1 MTRSMSEASEL
12 LGILV
17 GIAKPD
23 YVLFEAR
30 RPISIGEYVILK
42 YGKGKVL
49 GLVEK
54 SSIASDALGGNIR
67 NFEEASESRMVAA
80 ANRHDKSYKGNVR
93 ILGYLEELKKCKAI
107 IPELPPEPG
116 TQVFEATGADL
127 EAIFAPEGTQWRKIG
142 SLLRNSEV
150 AGRVNIDKVVS
161 RHLAILAMTGM
172 GKSNLVSMLAK
183 EIAKV
188 SGTMVVFDYHDDYS
202 TLEMGR
208 NINLMPAKINPRML
222 PADKLAEV
230 IEVQQ
235 NASNQIHVLREAL
248 TEDIKQ
254 RKGDDFWESLAN
266 GVKAVGAEEKH
277 YREPAAKVEDKIDYV
292 RKKFSNILDPSM
304 SDPLAMIKNGKINV
318 INLVEL
324 TEKQANVCV
333 SYYLEELLDDRKRA
347 TRQGKTG
354 NQSAHDI
361 KAPPRFTAPVLVV
374 IEEAHI
380 FITKDEKTE
389 MKYFASKVAREGR
402 KFGLGLVIVSQ
413 RPRSIDAN
421 ILSQMGSLAV
431 MRMIQQD
438 DQAQVSAASE
448 ALSRDLIEQL
458 PSLNPGE
465 AVFAGQWVNLPAF
478 VKADEVRER
487 KIGGDQKAVE
497 QWSQLAMMKEAGRE
511 AADSYLPSGYIQD

>member
-1 MTRSMSEASEL
+1 MSEAAE

-17 GIAKPD
+17 GVARPD
-23 YVLFEAR
+23 YVAFEAR
-30 RPISIGEYVILK
+30 RPVSIGEYVILK
-42 YGKGKVL
+42 YGKDRVL
-49 GLVEK
+49 GLVER

-67 NFEEASESRMVAA
+67 NFEEASESRTVAA

-93 ILGYLEELKKCKAI
+93 ILGYLEELKRCKAI
-107 IPELPPEPG
+107 IPALPPEPG

-127 EAIFAPEGTQWRKIG
+127 TTIFAPEGPQWLKIG
-142 SLLRNSEV
+142 SLLRNLEV
-150 AGRVNIDKVVS
+150 EARINVDKVVS

-188 SGTMVVFDYHDDYS
+188 NGTMVIFDYHDDYS

-208 NINLMPAKINPRML
+208 NINLMLAKINPRLL

-230 IEVQQ
+230 IEIQE
-235 NASNQIHVLREAL
+235 NASNQTHVLRQAL
-248 TEDIKQ
+248 TDEVKLH
-254 RKGDDFWESLAN
+254 KGEDFWDSLAA
-266 GVKAVGAEEKH
+266 GVRAAGAEEKH

-292 RKKFSNILDPSM
+292 RKKFSNVLDPGM
-304 SDPLAMIKNGKINV
+304 ADPLAMIKNGKINV

-324 TEKQANVCV
+324 TEKQANVSV

-347 TRQGKTG
+347 TRQAKARG
-354 NQSAHDI
+354 QSSQDA

-380 FITKDEKTE
+380 FIPKDEKTE
-389 MKYFASKVAREGR
+389 TKYFASKVAREGR

-431 MRMIQQD
+431 MRMIQHD

-497 QWSQLAMMKEAGRE
+497 QWSQLAMMREAGRE
-511 AADSYLPSGYIQD
+511 AADSYVPSGYTPG

>member
-1 MTRSMSEASEL
+1 
-12 LGILV
+12 V
-17 GIAKPD
+17 GVARPD
-23 YVLFEAR
+23 YVAFEAR
-30 RPISIGEYVILK
+30 RPVSIGEYVILK

-49 GLVEK
+49 GLVER

-93 ILGYLEELKKCKAI
+93 ILGYLEELKRCKAI
-107 IPELPPEPG
+107 IPALPPEPG
-116 TQVFEATGADL
+116 TQVYEATAADL
-127 EAIFAPEGTQWRKIG
+127 TTIFAPEASQWLKIG

-150 AGRVNIDKVVS
+150 DAKVNVDKVVS

-188 SGTMVVFDYHDDYS
+188 SGTMVIFDYHDDYS

-208 NINLMPAKINPRML
+208 INLMPAKINPRML

-230 IEVQQ
+230 IEIQE

-248 TEDIKQ
+248 TEDVKQ
-254 RKGDDFWESLAN
+254 RKGDDFWDSLEA
-266 GVKAVGAEEKH
+266 GVRAVGAQEKH
-277 YREPAAKVEDKIDYV
+277 YREAAAKVGDKIDYV
-292 RKKFSNILDPSM
+292 RKKFSNILDPGM
-304 SDPLAMIKNGKINV
+304 ADPLAMIKNGKINV
-318 INLVEL
+318 VNLVEL
-324 TEKQANVCV
+324 TEKQANVSV

-347 TRQGKTG
+347 TRQGKTRSPT
-354 NQSAHDI
+354 QQEV

-380 FITKDEKTE
+380 FIPKDEKTE
-389 MKYFASKVAREGR
+389 TKYFASKVAREGR

-478 VKADEVRER
+478 VKADEVKER

-497 QWSQLAMMKEAGRE
+497 QWSQLAAMKEAGRE
-511 AADSYLPSGYIQD
+511 TSDSYVPSGYASG

>member
-1 MTRSMSEASEL
+1 MSENGQQE

-17 GIAKPD
+17 GMARPD
-23 YVLFEAR
+23 YVTFEAR
-30 RPISIGEYVILK
+30 RPVSIGEYVILK
-42 YGKGKVL
+42 YGRGKVL
-49 GLVEK
+49 GLIER
-54 SSIASDALGGNIR
+54 SSIASDALGSNIR
-67 NFEEASESRMVAA
+67 NFEEASESRAVAA
-80 ANRHDKSYKGNVR
+80 ANRHDKSYKGNIR

-107 IPELPPEPG
+107 IPALPPEPG
-116 TQVFEATGADL
+116 TEVFDASPQDL
-127 EAIFAPEGTQWRKIG
+127 RNIFAPEGAHWIKIG
-142 SLLRNSEV
+142 SLLRNSDVEAKINV
-150 AGRVNIDKVVS
+150 DKVVS

-183 EIAKV
+183 EIAKIN
-188 SGTMVVFDYHDDYS
+188 GTMVVFDYHDDYS

-230 IEVQQ
+230 IEIQE

-248 TEDIKQ
+248 SEEVRQK
-254 RKGDDFWESLAN
+254 KGDDFWEMLAA
-266 GVKAVGAEEKH
+266 GVRGVGAEEKF
-277 YREPAAKVEDKIDYV
+277 YREPAAKVEDKIEYV
-292 RKKFSNILDPSM
+292 RKKFSNILDPGM
-304 SDPLAMIKNGKINV
+304 ADPLALIKNGKINV

-324 TEKQANVCV
+324 TEKQANVSV

-347 TRQGKTG
+347 TRQAKNRNPSQQDLKT
-354 NQSAHDI
+354 
-361 KAPPRFTAPVLVV
+361 PPRFTAPVLVV

-380 FITKDEKTE
+380 FIPKDEKTE
-389 MKYFASKVAREGR
+389 TKYFASKVAREGR

-438 DQAQVSAASE
+438 DQMQVSAASE
-448 ALSRDLIEQL
+448 ALSRDLIDQL

-478 VKADEVRER
+478 VKADEVKER

-497 QWSQLAMMKEAGRE
+497 QWSQLALMKEAGRE
-511 AADSYLPSGYIQD
+511 SSDSYVPSGYIQD